1 MKLVTAIIEPSTLE
15 PIRNELI
22 ARGIHGVTITEHRNV
37 TTARNDEKDD
47 EGADRANKLVPALKI
62 EVAVAD
68 DTDVDL
74 VSSILTSFCKRAEAP
89 PCVHEVDHVIRIRTG
104 ETGLSAL

>member
-1 MKLVTAIIEPSTLE
+1 MKLVTAIIEPSKLD

-37 TTARNDEKDD
+37 PAARNNESDGKE
-47 EGADRANKLVPALKI
+47 ADQTNKLVPALKI
-62 EVAVAD
+62 EIAVAD
-68 DTDVDL
+68 DSDVDL
-74 VSSILTSFCKRAEAP
+74 VSSILTSFCTQAEATP
-89 PCVHEVDHVIRIRTG
+89 RVHEVDHVIRIRTG